1 MFPMAA
7 WWTMSVSTQV
17 SILQSSSKNK
27 RISTKITTVLV
38 VLADKVLE
46 ILDSSGTL
54 KSFSSSDI
62 SSLSTPSRL
71 SSSSDSE
78 V

>member
-1 MFPMAA
+1 
-7 WWTMSVSTQV
+7 MSVSTQV

>member
-1 MFPMAA
+1 
-7 WWTMSVSTQV
+7 MSVSTQV

-62 SSLSTPSRL
+62 SSLSTLSRS

>member
-1 MFPMAA
+1 
-7 WWTMSVSTQV
+7 
-17 SILQSSSKNK
+17 
-27 RISTKITTVLV
+27 V